1 MSLGGLGVNA
11 ATGWALF
18 DLAVVLYWV
27 GVSILLVSEDREP
40 NATLAWL
47 LVLFA
52 VPFLGLVIYFFFGR
66 NWPAIVQKSATT
78 MRVREKVAAFMPGVY
93 EPYAL
98 ETEAL
103 QTAIS
108 GTFEGRIASLIETK
122 AGAPALPVRTCDVF
136 GSGAE
141 YFDVLVEDLASAKRF
156 IHMNYFIWEH
166 DELTARITA
175 VLKDRLAAGV
185 EVRILNDF
193 LGCLEYSKV
202 ELNELRAAGAIVGL
216 DIRQIARIN
225 YRNHRKI
232 TVVDAEIGHSGGFN
246 IGQEYI
252 DGGKKYPAWRDTG
265 IRITGPGVADLEKL
279 FDMRWYE
286 VYQED
291 LFDPKYYPDPDLS
304 HGEIMVQTVHQ
315 GFDERWSAATRAYQ
329 LAMAGASERIMLQSP
344 YLVPDMTTLDVMVN
358 AAAGGVRVDFMTTSW
373 PDKHFPW
380 WAAESYFEPF
390 LSAGGHIWLWE
401 PGFMHAKSLTVD
413 GRIASVGT
421 LNLDMRSLRINKE
434 LMVWIYD
441 HDVVAAHERLFLD
454 DLTQC
459 REVTLE
465 EVRGWGRGRQFR
477 NSAARLA
484 FEPAVGAVCVPRA
497 LHLAAISPLGSGRR
511 TFCTAFAL
519 VDSKSSREV
528 RSLDS
533 SWSLS
538 HTSGRCGGLHLGAVT
553 LGLRAKCCRREEARQ
568 RRHNSI
574 HSD

>member
-1 MSLGGLGVNA
+1 VFVGGLGVDA

-18 DLAVVLYWV
+18 DVAVVLYWI
-27 GVSILLVSEDREP
+27 GVSILLISEDREP
-40 NATLAWL
+40 NVTLAWL

-66 NWPAIVQKSATT
+66 NWPAIVQKSSTT
-78 MRVREKVAAFMPGVY
+78 MRVRAKVAAFMPSVY
-93 EPYAL
+93 APYVAETDAL
-98 ETEAL
+98 KA
-103 QTAIS
+103 AVS
-108 GTFEGRIASLIETK
+108 GTFEGRIASLVEGK
-122 AGAPALPVRTCDVF
+122 AGAPVLPVRTCDVF

-141 YFDVLVEDLASAKRF
+141 YFDVLINDLASAQRF
-156 IHMNYFIWEH
+156 IHMNYFIWGH

-193 LGCLEYSKV
+193 LGCLEYSKA
-202 ELNELRAAGAIVGL
+202 ELNELKAAGASVGL
-216 DIRQIARIN
+216 DIRQIARVN

-291 LFDPKYYPDPDLS
+291 LFDPNYYPDPSLP
-304 HGEIMVQTVHQ
+304 HGEVMVQTVHH

-329 LAMAGASERIMLQSP
+329 LAMSGASERIMLQSP
-344 YLVPDMTTLDVMVN
+344 YLVPDMTTFDVMIN
-358 AAAGGVRVDFMTTSW
+358 AAAGGVRVDFMTTAW
-373 PDKHFPW
+373 PDKQFPW

-390 LSAGGHIWLWE
+390 LAAGGHIWLWE

-413 GRIASVGT
+413 GRTASVGT

-441 HDVVAAHERLFLD
+441 REVVAVHERLFLD
-454 DLTQC
+454 DLARC

-465 EVRGWGRGRQFR
+465 EVRAWGRGRRFR

-484 FEPAVGAVCVPRA
+484 SN
-497 LHLAAISPLGSGRR
+497 LL
-511 TFCTAFAL
+511 
-519 VDSKSSREV
+519 
-528 RSLDS
+528 
-533 SWSLS
+533 
-538 HTSGRCGGLHLGAVT
+538 
-553 LGLRAKCCRREEARQ
+553 
-568 RRHNSI
+568 
-574 HSD
+574 